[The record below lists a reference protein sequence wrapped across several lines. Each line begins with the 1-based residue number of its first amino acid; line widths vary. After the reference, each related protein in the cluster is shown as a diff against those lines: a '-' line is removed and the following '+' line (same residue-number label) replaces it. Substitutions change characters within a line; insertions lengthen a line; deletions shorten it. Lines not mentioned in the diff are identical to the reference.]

1 MYMICRLV
9 KSNGRY
15 VIGSL
20 STTHADIRVA
30 IADGRRAAQAARW
43 RRLIPIGEID
53 AGNTRVLRAWETRDG
68 GGIAVITDTTD
79 RVPIAPPVSPSL
91 A

>member
-1 MYMICRLV
+1 VYLVCRIY
-9 KSNGRY
+9 KRNGRY
-15 VIGSL
+15 AIGSL
-20 STTHADIRVA
+20 STSTGNLADA
-30 IADGRRAAQAARW
+30 LTRASRMAQSARW

-53 AGNTRVLRAWETRDG
+53 AANTRVLRAWETRDG